1 MNNLLLVRYGEI
13 ALKGKNRPFFEK
25 KLLRNIQDAL
35 QGLEPFE
42 VLFQRGR
49 YFIKINAENLL
60 PAQRKL
66 QRVFGIV
73 SISPVTRSNL
83 DLDEICQNAL
93 QLIKDNYVPGMTFKV
108 STSRA
113 NKKFPHPSPEVSSA
127 VGAYLLKS
135 GLNIS
140 VDVPPG
146 DYCTY

>member
-60 PAQRKL
+60 TAQRKL

-73 SISPVTRSNL
+73 SISL
-83 DLDEICQNAL
+83 
-93 QLIKDNYVPGMTFKV
+93 PGQIWILMKYAKMPC
-108 STSRA
+108 S
-113 NKKFPHPSPEVSSA
+113 
-127 VGAYLLKS
+127 
-135 GLNIS
+135 
-140 VDVPPG
+140 
-146 DYCTY
+146 